1 MIRDG
6 YGYLTLTHVFCMTM
20 WLPRLRTSTK
30 PWRATIAQTSL
41 PERTRSLPS
50 GNLHLGDVDVAME
63 ALLHLF
69 GRCAFEKQLQRFPKI
84 VPGLFN
90 TVPLAGNI
98 QLRTQRHIAIAF
110 SFDNCRQLHP
120 MTPFENPR
128 NRAISF

>member
-1 MIRDG
+1 
-6 YGYLTLTHVFCMTM
+6 MTM

-30 PWRATIAQTSL
+30 PCRATIAQTSL

-50 GNLHLGDVDVAME
+50 GNLHLSDVYVAME
-63 ALLHLF
+63 ALFHFL
-69 GRCAFEKQLQRFPKI
+69 GRCAFEKQLQRLPQI

-110 SFDNCRQLHP
+110 RFDNRRQLHQ
-120 MTPFENPR
+120 M
-128 NRAISF
+128 ISSEI